1 MECFEALGFRCS
13 RAFVAGEEKVG
24 LGAEAF
30 ALQLV
35 RKTLVRL
42 RACGLRAVLVGTT
55 VETIRHWAARAVELS
70 IFGRERKREEERGNT
85 SPRAVSP
92 QPRNKGQLDCTLQQ
106 QGGGRQTSGYVGPNF
121 ERESRL
127 TSMPPQSEDLRSQ
140 VKQAC
145 HGQYHMP
152 LGTLACP
159 LGRAGSPVHSTVA

>member
-85 SPRAVSP
+85 SPGAVSP
-92 QPRNKGQLDCTLQQ
+92 GHRIKDSSIVLCSSRE
-106 QGGGRQTSGYVGPNF
+106 GGGK
-121 ERESRL
+121 RL
-127 TSMPPQSEDLRSQ
+127 AT
-140 VKQAC
+140 
-145 HGQYHMP
+145 
-152 LGTLACP
+152 
-159 LGRAGSPVHSTVA
+159 